1 MTTPALNAQSAPAG
15 RTSNVTSGGDGIRRG
30 YSLSRDPAEAAA
42 ELHQAIAQP
51 EMGLA
56 VFFCSAGY
64 DLDVLAAE
72 IAGRFGDVEIIGCT
86 TAGEITPVG
95 YRDGA
100 ITGFSI
106 AAAECRAVIS
116 LIEDLSGFQIASGQQ
131 AADALVTR
139 LGRRRSAQLPHSFAM
154 LLIDGMSANQEIVL
168 SAIHG
173 RMDGI
178 PIVGGSAGDD
188 LRLQRTHVY
197 HRGRFYTDAALLT
210 LVRLRRRVKIFHS
223 QHFYGT
229 DTRMVVTQADP
240 ARRTVGEINAEP
252 AAREYARLVGLDVTQ
267 LTPAV
272 FAERPVMVK
281 AGGEFYVRSIQ
292 RANADGSLT
301 FFCAIDEG
309 VVLRLARHK
318 DIVVQLHGLFGAI
331 HDEIGPPELVIGFD
345 CVLRNLEAE
354 RRQLRHAAGRIL
366 ADNNVVGFSSYGEQF
381 AGMHVNQTF
390 TGVAIGRARDDL
402 A

>member
-1 MTTPALNAQSAPAG
+1 MTSSHG
-15 RTSNVTSGGDGIRRG
+15 SIRRG
-30 YSLSRDPAEAAA
+30 YSLSRDPAEAVR
-42 ELHQAIAQP
+42 ELHEGIAQP

-64 DLDVLAAE
+64 DLDVLAGE
-72 IAGRFGDVEIIGCT
+72 LGRRFAGVEIIGCT

-106 AAAECRAVIS
+106 AAADCCAVTARI
-116 LIEDLSGFQIASGQQ
+116 DGLSGFQISNGQTM
-131 AADALVTR
+131 ADALIAR
-139 LGRRRSAQLPHSFAM
+139 LAQRGAGALLPHSFAM
-154 LLIDGMSANQEIVL
+154 LLIDGMSANQETVL

-197 HRGRFYTDAALLT
+197 HQGRFHTDAAVLT
-210 LVRLRRRVKIFHS
+210 LVRLRQPVKIFHS
-223 QHFYGT
+223 QHFYST
-229 DTRMVVTQADP
+229 DTRLVVTQADP
-240 ARRTVGEINAEP
+240 ERRIVSEINAEP
-252 AAREYARLVGLDVTQ
+252 AALEYARIIGIDVSE

-292 RANADGSLT
+292 RANEDGSLT

-309 VVLRLARHK
+309 VVLRLARHE
-318 DIVVQLHGLFGAI
+318 DIVLQLRALFGAI
-331 HDEIGPPELVIGFD
+331 HADIGPPELVIGFD
-345 CVLRNLEAE
+345 CVLRNLEVE
-354 RRQLRHAAGRIL
+354 RRQLRQVAGRL
-366 ADNNVVGFSSYGEQF
+366 LTENNVVGFSSYGEQF

-390 TGVAIGRARDDL
+390 TGVAIGRGKA
-402 A
+402 

>member
-1 MTTPALNAQSAPAG
+1 MTTSHG
-15 RTSNVTSGGDGIRRG
+15 SIRRG
-30 YSLSRDPAEAAA
+30 YSLSRDPAEAVR
-42 ELHQAIAQP
+42 ELHASIAQP
-51 EMGLA
+51 EIGLA

-64 DLDVLAAE
+64 DLDVLAGE
-72 IAGRFGDVEIIGCT
+72 LGRRFAGVEIIGCT

-106 AAAECRAVIS
+106 AAADCCAVIAR
-116 LIEDLSGFQIASGQQ
+116 IDGLSGFRISSGQIV
-131 AADALVTR
+131 ADALISR
-139 LGRRRSAQLPHSFAM
+139 LAQHDGRAQLPHSFAM
-154 LLIDGMSANQEIVL
+154 LLIDGMSANQETVL

-197 HRGRFYTDAALLT
+197 HQGRFHTDAAVLT
-210 LVRLRRRVKIFHS
+210 LVRLRQPVKIFHS
-223 QHFYGT
+223 QHFYST
-229 DTRMVVTQADP
+229 DTRLVVTQADP
-240 ARRTVGEINAEP
+240 ERRIVSEINAEP
-252 AAREYARLVGLDVTQ
+252 AALEYARIIGIDVSE

-292 RANADGSLT
+292 RANEDGSLT

-309 VVLRLARHK
+309 VVLRLARHE
-318 DIVVQLHGLFGAI
+318 DIVLQMRALFATI
-331 HDEIGPPELVIGFD
+331 HADIGPPELVIGFD
-345 CVLRNLEAE
+345 CVLRNLEVE
-354 RRQLRHAAGRIL
+354 RRQLRQVAGRL
-366 ADNNVVGFSSYGEQF
+366 LSENNVVGFSSYGEQF

-390 TGVAIGRARDDL
+390 TGVAIGRGGG
-402 A
+402 

>member
-1 MTTPALNAQSAPAG
+1 MTRSHG
-15 RTSNVTSGGDGIRRG
+15 SIRRG
-30 YSLSRDPAEAAA
+30 YSLSRDPAEAVR
-42 ELHQAIAQP
+42 ELHEGIAQP

-56 VFFCSAGY
+56 VFFCSASY

-72 IAGRFGDVEIIGCT
+72 LGRRFAGVEIIGCT

-106 AAAECRAVIS
+106 AAADCCAVTARI
-116 LIEDLSGFQIASGQQ
+116 DGLSGFRISSGQTM
-131 AADALVTR
+131 ADALIAR
-139 LGRRRSAQLPHSFAM
+139 LARRGAGAQLPHSFAM
-154 LLIDGMSANQEIVL
+154 LLIDGMSANQETVL

-197 HRGRFYTDAALLT
+197 HQGRFHTDAAVLT
-210 LVRLRRRVKIFHS
+210 LVRLRQPVKIFHS
-223 QHFYGT
+223 QHFYST
-229 DTRMVVTQADP
+229 DTRLVVTQADP
-240 ARRTVGEINAEP
+240 ERRIVSEINAEP
-252 AAREYARLVGLDVTQ
+252 AALEYARIIGIDVSE

-292 RANADGSLT
+292 RANKDGSLT

-309 VVLRLARHK
+309 VVLRLARHE
-318 DIVVQLHGLFGAI
+318 DIVLQMRALFATI
-331 HDEIGPPELVIGFD
+331 HADIGPPELVIGFD
-345 CVLRNLEAE
+345 CVLRNLEVE
-354 RRQLRHAAGRIL
+354 RRQLRQVAGRL
-366 ADNNVVGFSSYGEQF
+366 LTENNVVGFSSYGEQF

-390 TGVAIGRARDDL
+390 TGVAIGRGGG
-402 A
+402 